1 MMFPVR
7 TIRTDYRQ
15 EDVVVTITQEIEL
28 CDECVQTI
36 CEMSR
41 FYRISMDEVLI
52 QAVTA
57 GLAQAEQIMLANE
70 AHPAADVCGES
81 MRGWSRRGPMQ

>member
-1 MMFPVR
+1 MNPPDR
-7 TIRTDYRQ
+7 TIRAGYQQ
-15 EDVVVTITQEIEL
+15 EDVVVTLRHEIEL

-36 CEMSR
+36 YEMSR
-41 FYRISMDEVLI
+41 FYRIGMDELLI
-52 QAVTA
+52 RAVTA